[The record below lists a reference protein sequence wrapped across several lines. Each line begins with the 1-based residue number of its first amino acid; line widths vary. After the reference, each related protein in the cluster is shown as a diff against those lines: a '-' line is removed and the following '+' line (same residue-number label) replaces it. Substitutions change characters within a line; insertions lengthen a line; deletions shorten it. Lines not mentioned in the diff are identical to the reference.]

1 LTLRVPATII
11 ARSSHFRGARAI
23 PACGFRRGG
32 MLAGRAGQIITARPG
47 AGRLRDGLENR
58 RMFDASKTDDADPAE
73 TREWLESIDSVLK
86 AHGPERAQYLL
97 ERVIDFTRRS
107 GAYLPFKPNTAYVNT
122 ISTAQELEYPGDR
135 ALEQRIKAYIRWNA
149 MAMVVQVNRQSSEY
163 GGHIASYASAAT
175 LYEVGFNHF
184 WRAPGEQHPGDMV
197 FFQGHSSPGIYARAY
212 LEGRLTEEH
221 LRRFREEVG
230 GGGLS
235 SYPHPWLMPDFW
247 QFPTVS
253 MGLGA
258 MMAIYQARFV
268 RYLEHRG
275 IVPPSDRKVWCFLG
289 DGEMDEPESLGAIT
303 MPVREKLDNLVFVI
317 NCNLQRLDGPVRG
330 NGKIIQE
337 LEAAFL
343 GAGWNVIK
351 VIWGSRWDPLLQRD
365 TKGLLRR
372 LMMECVD
379 GEYQNFKAKGGAYTR
394 ENFFGKYAE
403 LREMVANMS
412 DEDIWRLNR
421 GGHDPEKVY
430 NAYQSAVNHQG
441 QPTVILA
448 KTVKGYGMGKAGEGQ
463 NISHQQK
470 KLDDAALREFRDR
483 FNIPVSDEDIAE
495 VPYYRPKET
504 SEELRYLQE
513 RRKALGGYL
522 PQRRE
527 VAPPLEVPPLEAFG
541 SLLDASGEREFS
553 TTMALVRLLGVL
565 IKDKAIG
572 KHIVPIVP
580 DEARTFGM
588 EGMFRQ
594 IGIYSSMGQLYT
606 PQDADQL
613 LYYRE
618 DKKGQIL
625 EEGINE
631 GGAMCSWIAAGTAS
645 ANHGVHMVPFYIY
658 YSMFGF
664 QRVGDFAWA
673 AGDMQARGF
682 LVGGTAGR
690 TTLAGEGLQHQDGHS
705 QLVATTI
712 PNCIA
717 YDPTYAY
724 ELAVIVQDGLRR
736 MYAEQERVFYYVTC
750 MNENYA
756 HPAMPE
762 GAREGILKGMY
773 LLREGG
779 KGKVRVNLMGSGTIL
794 REVLKAATVL
804 EQEFGVAADV
814 FSAPSFSELRREALD
829 VERWNLLHPAEEPRV
844 PYVRQLL
851 EGRKGPY
858 VAATDYMRIVP
869 DQIRQWVPGTYHVLG
884 TDGYGR
890 SDSRAALRG
899 FFEVDHRYVTV
910 AALKALADDGKLD
923 RASVTSA
930 IAKFGIDPDKPNP
943 VTV

>member
-1 LTLRVPATII
+1 MSEV
-11 ARSSHFRGARAI
+11 
-23 PACGFRRGG
+23 
-32 MLAGRAGQIITARPG
+32 
-47 AGRLRDGLENR
+47 
-58 RMFDASKTDDADPAE
+58 SKIEDADPGE
-73 TREWLESIDSVLK
+73 TREWLESIDSVLRV
-86 AHGPERAQYLL
+86 HGAERAHYLL
-97 ERVIDFTRRS
+97 ERLIDHARRS
-107 GAYLPFKPNTAYVNT
+107 GAYLPFKPNTAYVNS
-122 ISTAQELEYPGDR
+122 ISTAQEEEYPGDR
-135 ALEQRIKAYIRWNA
+135 SLERRLEAYIRWNA
-149 MAMVVQVNRQSSEY
+149 MAMVVQANRQNSEY

-184 WRAPGEQHPGDMV
+184 WRAPSETHPGDMV
-197 FFQGHSSPGIYARAY
+197 YMQGHSAPGIYARAY

-221 LRRFREEVG
+221 LRRFRQEVG

-235 SYPHPWLMPDFW
+235 SYPHPWLMPEFW

-253 MGLGA
+253 MGLGP

-275 IVPPSDRKVWCFLG
+275 FIPASDRKVWAFLG

-303 MPVREKLDNLVFVI
+303 MPVREKLDNLVFVV

-379 GEYQNFKAKGGAYTR
+379 GEYQNFKAKDGAYTR
-394 ENFFGKYAE
+394 EHFFGKYPE
-403 LREMVANMS
+403 LKEMVANLS
-412 DEDIWRLNR
+412 DDDIWHLNR
-421 GGHDPEKVY
+421 GGHDPLKVF
-430 NAYQSAVNHQG
+430 NAYAAAARHKD

-448 KTVKGYGMGKAGEGQ
+448 KTVKGYGMGRAGEGQ
-463 NISHQQK
+463 NITHQQK
-470 KLDDAALREFRDR
+470 KLDDTALRAFRDR
-483 FNIPVSDEDIAE
+483 FNIPVSDADIDA
-495 VPYYRPKET
+495 VPYYRPAEG
-504 SEELRYLQE
+504 SEELQYLQE
-513 RRKALGGYL
+513 RRKSLGGYL
-522 PQRRE
+522 PQRRTT
-527 VAPPLEVPPLEAFG
+527 VAPLAVPPLESFSA
-541 SLLDASGEREFS
+541 LLESSGEREFS
-553 TTMALVRLLGVL
+553 TTMALLRILGVL
-565 IKDKAIG
+565 LKDKEIG
-572 KHIVPIVP
+572 PHVVPIVP

-588 EGMFRQ
+588 EGLFRQ

-631 GGAMCSWIAAGTAS
+631 GGAMCSWIAAATAY
-645 ANHGVHMVPFYIY
+645 ANHGVSMVPFYIY

-664 QRVGDFAWA
+664 QRVGDFCWA
-673 AGDMQARGF
+673 AGDMRARGF
-682 LVGGTAGR
+682 LIGGTAGR

-705 QLVATTI
+705 QLLATTI
-712 PNCIA
+712 PNCVA
-717 YDPTYAY
+717 YDPAFAC

-736 MYAEQERVFYYVTC
+736 MYAEQQNVFYYITC

-756 HPAMPE
+756 HPALVKGTE
-762 GAREGILKGMY
+762 AGILSGMY
-773 LLREGG
+773 LMREGG
-779 KGKVRVNLMGSGTIL
+779 KGEARVNLFGSGTIL
-794 REVLKAATVL
+794 REVLAAAEIL
-804 EQEFGVAADV
+804 EKDFGVPADV
-814 FSAPSFSELRREALD
+814 FSVTSYSELRREALD
-829 VERWNLLHPAEEPRV
+829 AERWNLLHPQQAPRT
-844 PYVRQLL
+844 PYVRQCLA
-851 EGRKGPY
+851 GRTGPF
-858 VAATDYMRIVP
+858 VAATDYMRIVA
-869 DQIRQWVPGTYHVLG
+869 DQVRQWVPGRYQVLG

-899 FFEVDHRYVTV
+899 FFEVDRRYVTV

-923 RASVTSA
+923 LATVRSA
-930 IAKFGIDPDKPNP
+930 IEKFGIDPEKPNP

>member
-1 LTLRVPATII
+1 
-11 ARSSHFRGARAI
+11 
-23 PACGFRRGG
+23 
-32 MLAGRAGQIITARPG
+32 
-47 AGRLRDGLENR
+47 
-58 RMFDASKTDDADPAE
+58 MFDASRIEDADPDE
-73 TREWLESIDSVLK
+73 TREWLESIDSVLRV
-86 AHGPERAQYLL
+86 HGAERAHYLL
-97 ERVIDFTRRS
+97 ERLIDYTRRS

-122 ISTAQELEYPGDR
+122 IAEAMEQEYPGDR
-135 ALEQRIKAYIRWNA
+135 ALEKRIKAYIRWNA
-149 MAMVVQVNRQSSEY
+149 MAMVVQANRQSSEY

-184 WRAPGEQHPGDMV
+184 WRAPGEGHPGDMV
-197 FFQGHSSPGIYARAY
+197 FIQGHSSPGIYARAF
-212 LEGRLTEEH
+212 LEGRLTEDH

-253 MGLGA
+253 MGLGP

-275 IVPPSDRKVWCFLG
+275 IVPPSDRKVWAFLG
-289 DGEMDEPESLGAIT
+289 DGETDEPESLGAIT
-303 MPVREKLDNLVFVI
+303 MPVREKLDNLVFVV

-351 VIWGSRWDPLLQRD
+351 VIWGSRWDPLLARD
-365 TKGLLRR
+365 TRGLLRR

-394 ENFFGKYAE
+394 EHFFGKYPE
-403 LREMVANMS
+403 LAEMVANMS
-412 DEDIWRLNR
+412 DDDIWRLNR
-421 GGHDPEKVY
+421 GGHDPHKVF
-430 NAYQSAVNHQG
+430 NAYRAAMEHKG

-448 KTVKGYGMGKAGEGQ
+448 KTIKGYGMGRSGEGL
-463 NISHQQK
+463 NITHQQK
-470 KLDDAALREFRDR
+470 KLDDAALKEFRDR
-483 FNIPVSDEDIAE
+483 FNIPVSDADIAS
-495 VPYYRPKET
+495 VPYYRPAED
-504 SEELRYLQE
+504 SEEIRYLRE
-513 RRKALGGYL
+513 RRKALGGFL
-522 PQRRE
+522 PQRRTA
-527 VAPPLEVPPLEAFG
+527 APALQVPGLEAFA
-541 SLLDASGEREFS
+541 SLLESSGDREFS
-553 TTMALVRLLGVL
+553 TTMALVRILGVL
-565 IKDKAIG
+565 LKDKAIG
-572 KHIVPIVP
+572 AHVVPIVP

-594 IGIYSSMGQLYT
+594 VGIYSSMGQLYT

-618 DKKGQIL
+618 DRKGQIL

-631 GGAMCSWIAAGTAS
+631 GGAMCSWIAAGTAYS
-645 ANHGVHMVPFYIY
+645 NHGVNMVPFYVY

-664 QRVGDFAWA
+664 QRVGDFIWA

-712 PNCIA
+712 PNCVA
-717 YDPTYAY
+717 YDPAYAY

-736 MYAEQERVFYYVTC
+736 MYAEQENVFYYLTC

-756 HPAMPE
+756 HPALPQ
-762 GAREGILKGMY
+762 GAEAGILKGMY
-773 LLREGG
+773 LLKRGG
-779 KGKVRVNLMGSGTIL
+779 RGKVRVNLLGSGAIL
-794 REVLKAATVL
+794 REVLAAAELL
-804 EQEFGVAADV
+804 ESEFGVAADV
-814 FSAPSFSELRREALD
+814 FSVTSFSELRREALD
-829 VERWNLLHPAEEPRV
+829 VARWNLLHPGQPPRV
-844 PYVRQLL
+844 SYVQQSLS
-851 EGRKGPY
+851 GQSGPF
-858 VAATDYMRIVP
+858 VAATDYMRTVP
-869 DQIRQWVPGTYHVLG
+869 DQIREWVPGRYHVLG

-899 FFEVDHRYVTV
+899 FFEVDRGWVAV
-910 AALKALADDGKLD
+910 AALKALADEGRLD
-923 RASVTSA
+923 VATVASA
-930 IAKFGIDPDKPNP
+930 IQRFGIDPDKPNP

>member
-1 LTLRVPATII
+1 
-11 ARSSHFRGARAI
+11 
-23 PACGFRRGG
+23 
-32 MLAGRAGQIITARPG
+32 
-47 AGRLRDGLENR
+47 
-58 RMFDASKTDDADPAE
+58 MFEASKIEDADPDE
-73 TREWLESIDSVLK
+73 TREWLESIDSVLRV
-86 AHGPERAQYLL
+86 HGAERAHYLL
-97 ERVIDFTRRS
+97 ERLIDYTRRS
-107 GAYLPFKPNTAYVNT
+107 GAYLPFRPNTAYVNT
-122 ISTAQELEYPGDR
+122 ISTNQEQEYPGDR
-135 ALEQRIKAYIRWNA
+135 ALEKRIKAYIRWNA
-149 MAMVVQVNRQSSEY
+149 MAMVVQANRQSSEY

-175 LYEVGFNHF
+175 LYEIGFNHF
-184 WRAPGEQHPGDMV
+184 WRAPSDQHPGDMV
-197 FFQGHSSPGIYARAY
+197 FIQGHSSPGIYARAF

-253 MGLGA
+253 MGLGP
-258 MMAIYQARFV
+258 MMAIYQARFT

-303 MPVREKLDNLVFVI
+303 MPVREKLDNLVFVV

-351 VIWGSRWDPLLQRD
+351 LLWGSRWDPLLARD
-365 TKGLLRR
+365 SRGLLRK

-394 ENFFGKYAE
+394 EHFFGKYAE

-412 DEDIWRLNR
+412 DDDIWRLNR
-421 GGHDPEKVY
+421 GGHDPHKVY
-430 NAYQSAVNHQG
+430 NAYRAAVEHRG

-448 KTVKGYGMGKAGEGQ
+448 KTVKGYGMGKAGEGL
-463 NISHQQK
+463 NITHQQK
-470 KLDDAALREFRDR
+470 KLDDEALKEFRDR
-483 FNIPVSDEDIAE
+483 FNIPVSDADIAS
-495 VPYYRPKET
+495 VPYYRPAEG
-504 SEELRYLQE
+504 SEELEYLRE
-513 RRKALGGYL
+513 RRRSLGGHL
-522 PQRRE
+522 PQRRRQ
-527 VAPPLEVPPLEAFG
+527 APRLEVPALEAFAP
-541 SLLDASGEREFS
+541 LLESTGEREIS
-553 TTMALVRLLGVL
+553 TTMALVRILSILV
-565 IKDKAIG
+565 KDRAIG
-572 KHIVPIVP
+572 PHVVPIVP

-631 GGAMCSWIAAGTAS
+631 GGALCSWIAAGTAYS
-645 ANHGVHMVPFYIY
+645 NHGVAMVPFYIY

-664 QRVGDFAWA
+664 QRVGDFIWA
-673 AGDMQARGF
+673 GGDMQSRGF
-682 LVGGTAGR
+682 LIGGTAGR

-705 QLVATTI
+705 QLVATTV

-717 YDPTYAY
+717 YDPAWAY

-736 MYAEQERVFYYVTC
+736 MYVEQEDVFYYVTC
-750 MNENYA
+750 MNENYI
-756 HPAMPE
+756 HPAMPA
-762 GAREGILKGMY
+762 GAEQGILKGMY
-773 LLREGG
+773 LLSEGG
-779 KGKVRVNLMGSGTIL
+779 RGKVRVNLLGSGTIL
-794 REVLKAATVL
+794 REVIAAAELL
-804 EQEFGVAADV
+804 EREFGVPADV
-814 FSAPSFSELRREALD
+814 FSVTSFSELRREALD
-829 VERWNLLHPAEEPRV
+829 AERWSLLHPDAPRRT
-844 PYVRQLL
+844 PYVEQCLS
-851 EGRKGPY
+851 GRVGPF
-858 VAATDYMRIVP
+858 VAATDYMRTVP
-869 DQIRQWVPGTYHVLG
+869 DQVRQWVPGRFHVLG

-890 SDSRAALRG
+890 SDSRVALRG
-899 FFEVDHRYVTV
+899 FFEVDRRWIAL
-910 AALKALADDGKLD
+910 AALKTLADEGMLD
-923 RASVTSA
+923 VATVASA
-930 IAKFGIDPDKPNP
+930 IARFGIDPDKPNP